1 MSDEE
6 IVYDDDA
13 PPTDDAFWGRSVS
26 TSGGGPR
33 AILEALEERR
43 QGERGRQKAATKVPI
58 TIRLDQRVVDHFKAS
73 GKGWQTR
80 LNQALV
86 DLVSKDHAA

>member
-1 MSDEE
+1 MSDKE

-13 PPTDDAFWGRSVS
+13 PRTDDAFWGRAVT
-26 TSGGGPR
+26 TSGGGPK
-33 AILEALEERR
+33 AILEALEKRR
-43 QGERGRQKAATKVPI
+43 QGERGPQKTATKVPV
-58 TIRLDQRVVDHFKAS
+58 TIRLDRRVVDHFKAS